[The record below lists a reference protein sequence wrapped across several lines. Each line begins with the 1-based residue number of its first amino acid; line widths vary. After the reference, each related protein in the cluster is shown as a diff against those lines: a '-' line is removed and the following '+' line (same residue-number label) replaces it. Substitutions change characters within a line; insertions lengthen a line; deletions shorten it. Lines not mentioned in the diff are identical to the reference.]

1 MEVSMFKNY
10 LKVAFRSLMKHREY
24 TIINITGLTLGML
37 CCLLIMLWVQ
47 DELSFD
53 RFHKNSDRLYIVVH
67 KNENG
72 WSSSSPWAMTPVLKN
87 DFPEIEKASRVSTQN
102 LQIKYNEQNFY
113 ENVAFVD
120 PDFLGMFTFPLI
132 QGDPASVLNI
142 RPSAVISEK
151 IAKKYFRNENPIGKI
166 FQLNQNTNLTVTG
179 IIKDIPSNSSFSF
192 DILVP
197 ITNLGEARL
206 ATWSSEAPAYVMLR
220 KNANVE
226 RLRAKMAGT
235 INKYDKRMD
244 NSKITDD
251 IFPNSRLHLYG
262 LNGNGSILYVFIFSA
277 IAIIVLIV
285 ACINFIN
292 LVTAKASI
300 RGKEIGMRKVLG
312 ADKKHIIWQFWGET
326 LVLSIIAFV
335 IAFVLALIILPDF
348 NILADKHLTINFR
361 SPVLI
366 LSSLSIILL
375 TSIFAC
381 SYPVLLFSTF
391 RPIKVLK
398 ESFSSGSKKTNI
410 RWTLVVVQF
419 TVSIILIVMAITM
432 NRQFNYI
439 QNINLGFNREQVI
452 ALPLNDDFRK
462 QYETIKNYLLQYPNI
477 THITSSSHSPN
488 NINFSNPVYWEG
500 RGPDKYE
507 SMSYDVVDYDYLE
520 TFEIKLAEGRNFS
533 KEFSTDKQNYI
544 VNEAA
549 VAFMKMDSPIG
560 KMFSIW
566 QNEGKIIGVVKD
578 FHSVSLHDEI
588 QPVVMT
594 LTPYMP
600 PTQVFIRIKP
610 GNIQASLS
618 TIENTW
624 KKFVSNYPFQY
635 EFLDD
640 VFRRQYN
647 DEKKIKTLLQCFSAL
662 AIFISCIGLFG
673 LAVFVT
679 QRRNKE
685 IGIRKIVGANI
696 FEITGLIFQDFAKWL
711 LLAIVFSIP
720 IAWLIMHR
728 WLESF
733 AYKTELSW
741 WIFALAGLLALGIA
755 LLTVSW
761 QSWKA
766 ATRNP
771 VKALRYE

>member
-1 MEVSMFKNY
+1 MFENY
-10 LKVAFRSLMKHREY
+10 IKVAFRNLMKHRGY

-47 DELSFD
+47 DELSYD
-53 RFHKNSDRLYIVVH
+53 GFHKNSDQLYIVVH

-72 WSSSSPWAMTPVLKN
+72 WSSSSPWAMAPALKN

-102 LQIKYNEQNFY
+102 LQVKYIEQNFY

-120 PDFLGMFTFPLI
+120 PDFLEMFTFPLL
-132 QGDPASVLNI
+132 QGDPASVLNV
-142 RPSAVISEK
+142 RQSAVISEK
-151 IAKKYFRNENPIGKI
+151 IAKKYFRNENPIGKY
-166 FQLNQNTNLTVTG
+166 FQINLNTNLTVTG

-197 ITNLGEARL
+197 IINLGEDRL

-235 INKYDKRMD
+235 INKYDKRLD

-262 LNGNGSILYVFIFSA
+262 LNGNGSISNVFIFSA

-326 LVLSIIAFV
+326 LVLSIVAFV
-335 IAFVLALIILPDF
+335 LAFVLALIILPYF

-361 SPVLI
+361 SPALI

-375 TSIFAC
+375 TSIVAC
-381 SYPVLLFSTF
+381 SYPVLLFSSF

-398 ESFSSGSKKTNI
+398 ESFSARSKKTNI
-410 RWTLVVVQF
+410 RWTLVVIQF

-439 QNINLGFNREQVI
+439 QNRNLGFNREQVI
-452 ALPLNDDFRK
+452 VLPINEEFGK

-488 NINFSNPVYWEG
+488 NINYSNPVYWEG
-500 RGPDKYE
+500 RGPDQYE

-520 TFEIKLAEGRNFS
+520 TFEIKLSQGRNFS
-533 KEFSTDKQNYI
+533 KEFSTDQQNYI

-560 KMFSIW
+560 NMFSIW

-588 QPVVMT
+588 PPVVMT

-610 GNIQASLS
+610 GNIHASLS

-647 DEKKIKTLLQCFSAL
+647 DEKKIKTLLQIFSAL
-662 AIFISCIGLFG
+662 AVFISCIGLFG

-685 IGIRKIVGANI
+685 IGIRKIAGANVL
-696 FEITGLIFQDFAKWL
+696 EITGLIFQDFAKWL
-711 LLAIVFSIP
+711 LFAIVFSIP
-720 IAWLIMHR
+720 IAWLIMHK
-728 WLESF
+728 WLENF

-771 VKALRYE
+771 VEALRYE

>member
-1 MEVSMFKNY
+1 MLKNY
-10 LKVAFRSLMKHREY
+10 LKVAFRNLLKHWGY

-102 LQIKYNEQNFY
+102 LQVKYNEQNFY

-120 PDFLGMFTFPLI
+120 PDFLEMFTFPLI

-348 NILADKHLTINFR
+348 NILSDKHL
-361 SPVLI
+361 
-366 LSSLSIILL
+366 IIK
-375 TSIFAC
+375 TGKG
-381 SYPVLLFSTF
+381 YLF
-391 RPIKVLK
+391 L
-398 ESFSSGSKKTNI
+398 
-410 RWTLVVVQF
+410 
-419 TVSIILIVMAITM
+419 
-432 NRQFNYI
+432 
-439 QNINLGFNREQVI
+439 
-452 ALPLNDDFRK
+452 
-462 QYETIKNYLLQYPNI
+462 
-477 THITSSSHSPN
+477 ITS
-488 NINFSNPVYWEG
+488 
-500 RGPDKYE
+500 
-507 SMSYDVVDYDYLE
+507 
-520 TFEIKLAEGRNFS
+520 
-533 KEFSTDKQNYI
+533 
-544 VNEAA
+544 
-549 VAFMKMDSPIG
+549 
-560 KMFSIW
+560 
-566 QNEGKIIGVVKD
+566 
-578 FHSVSLHDEI
+578 
-588 QPVVMT
+588 
-594 LTPYMP
+594 
-600 PTQVFIRIKP
+600 
-610 GNIQASLS
+610 
-618 TIENTW
+618 
-624 KKFVSNYPFQY
+624 
-635 EFLDD
+635 
-640 VFRRQYN
+640 
-647 DEKKIKTLLQCFSAL
+647 
-662 AIFISCIGLFG
+662 
-673 LAVFVT
+673 
-679 QRRNKE
+679 
-685 IGIRKIVGANI
+685 
-696 FEITGLIFQDFAKWL
+696 
-711 LLAIVFSIP
+711 
-720 IAWLIMHR
+720 
-728 WLESF
+728 
-733 AYKTELSW
+733 
-741 WIFALAGLLALGIA
+741 
-755 LLTVSW
+755 
-761 QSWKA
+761 
-766 ATRNP
+766 
-771 VKALRYE
+771 